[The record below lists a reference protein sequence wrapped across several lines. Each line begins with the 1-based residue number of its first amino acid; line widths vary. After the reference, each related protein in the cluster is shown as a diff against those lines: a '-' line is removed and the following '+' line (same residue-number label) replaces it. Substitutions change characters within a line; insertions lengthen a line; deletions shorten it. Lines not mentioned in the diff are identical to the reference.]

1 MCSSLLDYLNEVTDP
16 RIERAK
22 KHKLIDVL
30 TIAVCAV
37 ISGAEGWEHIEMFG
51 KIKKDWLQLFL
62 ELPNG
67 IPSHDTFARVFSAI
81 DSKQFQD
88 SFVNWINGIQLQ
100 KDGKVIAIDGKTLR
114 RSFDNANGKAPLHM
128 VSAWASE
135 AGIALGQV
143 KTSEKSNEIKAI
155 PKLLQMLD
163 VAGAIVTID
172 AMGCQ
177 KSIAKE
183 IRAKQADYIFAL
195 KKNHPDLMNE
205 TKALF
210 KVAKSKDFEQMAYDT
225 CETVDQD
232 HGRLETRRCHCIS
245 ASEWFPDM
253 HEWKD
258 LRTLVMI
265 ESTREVGDSV
275 QRQTRYYI
283 TSLAQD
289 AKSILGAVRSHWGI
303 ENSLHW
309 VLDMTF
315 REDESRVR
323 KDHAPENLA
332 IIRRV
337 VLNLIKLKKDKK
349 MSFKKARLGATWDI
363 DFAFKMIFGN

>member
-1 MCSSLLDYLNEVTDP
+1 MCSSLLDYLDKIDDP

-22 KHKLIDVL
+22 KHKLIDIL

-51 KIKKDWLQLFL
+51 IIKKDWLQLFL

-67 IPSHDTFARVFSAI
+67 IPSHDTFARVFSVI

-88 SFVNWINGIQLQ
+88 SFVNWVNGIELQ
-100 KDGKVIAIDGKTLR
+100 KEGKIIAIDGKTLR
-114 RSFDNANGKAPLHM
+114 RSLDNANGKAPLHM

-143 KTSEKSNEIKAI
+143 KTAEKSNEIKAI
-155 PKLLQMLD
+155 PKLLKMLD

-172 AMGCQ
+172 AIGCQ
-177 KSIAKE
+177 KSIAKD
-183 IRAKQADYIFAL
+183 IRAKGADYVFAL
-195 KKNHPDLMNE
+195 KKNHPDLLGE
-205 TKALF
+205 TQALF
-210 KVAKSKDFEQMAYDT
+210 NVAKSKNFKQMTYDFH
-225 CETVDQD
+225 ETVDQN
-232 HGRLETRRCHCIS
+232 HGRLETRTCHCLS
-245 ASEWFPDM
+245 AAEWFPELDDWQDM
-253 HEWKD
+253 K
-258 LRTLVMI
+258 TLVMI
-265 ESTREVGDSV
+265 ESTREIGESV
-275 QRQTRYYI
+275 QSQTRYYI
-283 TSLAQD
+283 SSLATD
-289 AKSILGAVRSHWGI
+289 AKAIAGAVRSHWAI

-363 DFAFKMIFGN
+363 DFAFKMIFGS